1 MIRKSSLLKLFL
13 DNTYQLKIF
22 NLGQVLNIFALMQG
36 NKHKLNVYKSSIGIY
51 HYATAIVSYKTARYF
66 CESFNHEK
74 NTFYLYVNDCM

>member
-1 MIRKSSLLKLFL
+1 
-13 DNTYQLKIF
+13 
-22 NLGQVLNIFALMQG
+22 MQG

-74 NTFYLYVNDCM
+74 ILFTYMLMIACIVAWP